1 MRLSFG
7 QEMHSELELIL
18 IVQNNIF
25 TVLWSS
31 MVFDENIICAGFAA
45 L

>member
-18 IVQNNIF
+18 IVKNNIF
-25 TVLWSS
+25 TGAL
-31 MVFDENIICAGFAA
+31 EQYGF
-45 L
+45 